1 MHNSSNTH
9 FWCGAHDVSQTNPT
23 GWANAASDWKLTSGG
38 DMQRRTL
45 RRQQKTDGVI
55 SPDPFSA
62 VAVMQRI
69 QEVTNPIL
77 PVQKLKQRP
86 LGVKTKTLQFADSQH
101 WFMHAARMCIKSS
114 TEKSCI
120 SHCFQKTRS
129 CSRHH
134 NGPLSF
140 CSSTCNHYL
149 QSSLAY
155 LKNSNMRLIILVSN
169 CPGPG
174 KNSHIKSK
182 GYGILSDMTEGVSCF
197 FMGLHSS
204 PQGKG
209 SIFLHEKKKK
219 FGMRAGN
226 TLGFLFMSHPSLR
239 TFLLFQG
246 QGWQCFAS
254 RFQP

>member
-1 MHNSSNTH
+1 
-9 FWCGAHDVSQTNPT
+9 
-23 GWANAASDWKLTSGG
+23 
-38 DMQRRTL
+38 
-45 RRQQKTDGVI
+45 
-55 SPDPFSA
+55 
-62 VAVMQRI
+62 
-69 QEVTNPIL
+69 
-77 PVQKLKQRP
+77 
-86 LGVKTKTLQFADSQH
+86 
-101 WFMHAARMCIKSS
+101 MHAARICIKSS

-174 KNSHIKSK
+174 KHSHIQSK
-182 GYGILSDMTEGVSCF
+182 GYGILSDMTEGVACF
-197 FMGLHSS
+197 FMGLHIS

-219 FGMRAGN
+219 NLARGQETLWVFFLCHIPLSENIPPLPRAGLTVFCFQVSAVIPLWTSCHRSSPGLFFL
-226 TLGFLFMSHPSLR
+226 TLVTFICHGWGKEGNWITHISISKKGF
-239 TFLLFQG
+239 
-246 QGWQCFAS
+246 
-254 RFQP
+254 